1 VRRKDRRAGIVTC
14 KLLGYEYGTPN
25 LSPKA
30 SLTVTSWVLHF
41 ADIASPRTILNL
53 KRNPAVEI
61 NVADICE
68 LCVRSV
74 HAQGPCAIKLRIH
87 HRQQGIVMSERVN
100 IGKSAPALYQAV
112 AGLDKLASQAAAAA
126 GMTEGFTHLLRLR
139 ASQINQCAFCVRL
152 HTRDALASGAA
163 IDVVSVLPAWRET
176 EYFSDKERAS
186 LELVEAITLIS
197 DGQVPDAVYERA
209 AASLSREEISAVEWL
224 AVVINA
230 WNRVAISGRY
240 PVRP

>member
-1 VRRKDRRAGIVTC
+1 
-14 KLLGYEYGTPN
+14 
-25 LSPKA
+25 
-30 SLTVTSWVLHF
+30 
-41 ADIASPRTILNL
+41 
-53 KRNPAVEI
+53 
-61 NVADICE
+61 
-68 LCVRSV
+68 
-74 HAQGPCAIKLRIH
+74 
-87 HRQQGIVMSERVN
+87 MSERVN

-152 HTRDALASGAA
+152 HTRDALASGEA

-197 DGQVPDAVYERA
+197 DGQVPEAVYERA
-209 AASLSREEISAVEWL
+209 AASLSRDEISAVEWL

-230 WNRVAISGRY
+230 WNRVAISSRY